1 MTDTVWVKIE
11 RPGGH
16 VETRAV
22 EGSPEEI
29 EEQVNRWAT
38 LFGLVHVLDRSGS
51 VVRTVTAGDAG
62 ATEGENR

>member
-1 MTDTVWVKIE
+1 MTDTVWVEIE
-11 RPGGH
+11 RPGGRM
-16 VETRAV
+16 ETRAV

-51 VVRTVTAGDAG
+51 IVRTVTAGDVGDGVA
-62 ATEGENR
+62 AP

>member
-1 MTDTVWVKIE
+1 MSERVWVKIE

-51 VVRTVTAGDAG
+51 VVRTVTAGDVG
-62 ATEGENR
+62 DMEGENR